1 MKQTT
6 NNHFQ
11 SSDPVKL
18 ELTGG
23 MITARD
29 SSDHSV
35 SIYVGTKTL
44 NEAVATYLNTC
55 FVDTPLMDFP
65 VEKYLIYCDRSTQER
80 FIQVLN
86 DHIRETD
93 NAEVQS

>member
-1 MKQTT
+1 MKHTT

-11 SSDPVKL
+11 PDGPVKL
-18 ELTGG
+18 DLSSGS
-23 MITARD
+23 ISARD
-29 SSDHSV
+29 SSDCSV
-35 SIYVGTKTL
+35 SIYVGAKTL

-93 NAEVQS
+93 NAEAQS